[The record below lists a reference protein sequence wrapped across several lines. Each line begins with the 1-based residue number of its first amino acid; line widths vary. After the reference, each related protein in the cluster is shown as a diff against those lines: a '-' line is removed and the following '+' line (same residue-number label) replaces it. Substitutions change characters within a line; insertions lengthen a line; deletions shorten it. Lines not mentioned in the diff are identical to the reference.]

1 MKSFL
6 IQISSFKVSMTLMAV
21 ALLALSQTSLEAVII
36 VDNDPDNYDVYHD
49 NTDPDSNNQ
58 AYFAYYDRKKSGDD
72 NVSGTFLE
80 TTSSGSNVEV
90 SAYNDGDGMA
100 NTPDNN
106 RYTTLGEPL
115 TLADAGITTYAGT
128 RVVAF
133 YLDANQSGKDDGV
146 LGNNYYDVTKLQIY
160 FSQSKTVEAPNG
172 GTKATLAYSFTATEG
187 ANALRL
193 FYGNGAANW
202 DIALYVPATQFETFK
217 DHTPVVDLS
226 NTYIQFHVEYTDTAG
241 ADTWGYDRGADVIP
255 EPSSALLVSLG
266 GLITLFR
273 RRR

>member
-6 IQISSFKVSMTLMAV
+6 IQISSFKVSTTLMTV
-21 ALLALSQTSLEAVII
+21 ALLCSFSAADAVIT
-36 VDNDPDNYDVYHD
+36 VDQNAPEYHD
-49 NTDPDSNNQ
+49 NPDPDSNNQ
-58 AYFAYYDRKKSGDD
+58 AYFAYYNQKKSGDD

-106 RYTTLGEPL
+106 SYTSLGEPL
-115 TLADAGITTYAGT
+115 TLADAGIITYAST

-146 LGNNYYDVTKLQIY
+146 LGNNYYDVTKLQIWY
-160 FSQSKTVEAPNG
+160 SDSETVTPNVG
-172 GTKATLAYSFTATEG
+172 DDHTSAYSFTATEG

-202 DIALYVPATQFETFK
+202 DIALYVPAIQFGI
-217 DHTPVVDLS
+217 TPDTNLS
-226 NTYIQFHVEYTDTAG
+226 NTDLSSTYIHFHVKYTDTG
-241 ADTWGYDRGADVIP
+241 GSDTWAYDRGADVIP

>member
-6 IQISSFKVSMTLMAV
+6 IQISSFKVSMTLMTV
-21 ALLALSQTSLEAVII
+21 ALLCSFSAADAVIT
-36 VDNDPDNYDVYHD
+36 VDQNAPEYHD
-49 NTDPDSNNQ
+49 NPDPDSNNQ
-58 AYFAYYDRKKSGDD
+58 AYFAYYNQKKSGDD

-115 TLADAGITTYAGT
+115 TLADAGIITYAST

-146 LGNNYYDVTKLQIY
+146 LGNNYYDVTKLQIWY
-160 FSQSKTVEAPNG
+160 SDSETVTSPNVG
-172 GTKATLAYSFTATEG
+172 DDHTSAYSFTATEE

-202 DIALYVPATQFETFK
+202 DIALYVPAIQFGI
-217 DHTPVVDLS
+217 TPDTNLS
-226 NTYIQFHVEYTDTAG
+226 NTDLSSTYIHFHVKYTDTG
-241 ADTWGYDRGADVIP
+241 GSDTWAYDRGADVIP

-266 GLITLFR
+266 GLMSLFR

>member
-1 MKSFL
+1 
-6 IQISSFKVSMTLMAV
+6 MTV

-36 VDNDPDNYDVYHD
+36 VDINPDDDPDTHKVYHD
-49 NTDPDSNNQ
+49 NTDSDYQ
-58 AYFAYYDRKKSGDD
+58 AYFAYYNQKKSGDD

-100 NTPDNN
+100 NTPDDYN

-115 TLADAGITTYAGT
+115 TLADAGIITYDGT

-133 YLDANQSGKDDGV
+133 YLDANQSGKDDDV

-172 GTKATLAYSFTATEG
+172 GTKATLAYSFTATEKG
-187 ANALRL
+187 GPLRL

-217 DHTPVVDLS
+217 DHTPVDDLS

>member
-1 MKSFL
+1 
-6 IQISSFKVSMTLMAV
+6 MAV

-36 VDNDPDNYDVYHD
+36 VDINPDDDPDTHKVYHD

-58 AYFAYYDRKKSGDD
+58 AYFAYYNQKKPGDD

-100 NTPDNN
+100 NTPDDNN
-106 RYTTLGEPL
+106 SYTTLGEPL
-115 TLADAGITTYAGT
+115 TLADAGIITYAGT

-146 LGNNYYDVTKLQIY
+146 LGNNYYDVTKLQIWY
-160 FSQSKTVEAPNG
+160 SDSETVTSPDG
-172 GTKATLAYSFTATEG
+172 GDNRTSAYSFQADE

-202 DIALYVPATQFETFK
+202 DIALYVPAIQFGI
-217 DHTPVVDLS
+217 TPDTNLSNTDLS
-226 NTYIQFHVEYTDTAG
+226 ITYIQFHVKYTDTG
-241 ADTWGYDRGADVIP
+241 ESDTWGYDRGADVIP